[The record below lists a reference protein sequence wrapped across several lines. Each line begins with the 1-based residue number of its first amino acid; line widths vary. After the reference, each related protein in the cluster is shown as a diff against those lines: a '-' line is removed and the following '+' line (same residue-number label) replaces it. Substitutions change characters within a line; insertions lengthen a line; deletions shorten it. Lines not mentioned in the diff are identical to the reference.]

1 MSCFRWFRNP
11 PFPFV
16 DGARSRDKPLKKPAR
31 CAALIFD
38 RLKRKTGMHVVY
50 DYRYVIACSSLPG
63 EFKRE
68 FRKLARGKVDRKYD
82 RRTGANYPVSPETQC
97 YRVAELLD
105 GFEALRAG
113 GFALQTPWN
122 FQGKHLSYLIAWWR
136 AQEPTWYDQ
145 TKLVHWRQFLL
156 WIRKRT
162 LLALL
167 NSTVRAEASCGHK
180 TPAPVAVVPARGGA
194 AIPVL
199 AYDTVLSALT
209 EHRGNLRK
217 AARALGTT
225 TRAVSQ
231 AFTEDSPSE
240 KQLPSSIRILT

>member
-1 MSCFRWFRNP
+1 MQ
-11 PFPFV
+11 
-16 DGARSRDKPLKKPAR
+16 
-31 CAALIFD
+31 
-38 RLKRKTGMHVVY
+38 VVY

-68 FRKLARGKVDRKYD
+68 FRKLVRRKVNWKYD

-97 YRVAELLD
+97 RRVAELMD

-122 FQGKHLSYLIAWWR
+122 FQGKHLSYLIARWS
-136 AQEPTWYDQ
+136 AQDATWYDQ
-145 TKLVHWRQFLL
+145 AKLVHWREFLL

-167 NSTVRAEASCGHK
+167 NSTVRAQTAYGDKS
-180 TPAPVAVVPARGGA
+180 PAVAAVAPARGGP

-199 AYDTVLSALT
+199 TYDNVLSALT

-225 TRAVSQ
+225 TRALSQ
-231 AFTEDSPSE
+231 AFTEDTPSE
-240 KQLPSSIRILT
+240 KRLPSGIRILT

>member
-1 MSCFRWFRNP
+1 MQ
-11 PFPFV
+11 
-16 DGARSRDKPLKKPAR
+16 
-31 CAALIFD
+31 
-38 RLKRKTGMHVVY
+38 VVY

-68 FRKLARGKVDRKYD
+68 FRKLVRGKVNWKYD
-82 RRTGANYPVSPETQC
+82 RRTGANYAVSPETQC
-97 YRVAELLD
+97 RRVAELMD

-122 FQGKHLSYLIAWWR
+122 FQGKHLSYLIARWS
-136 AQEPTWYDQ
+136 AQDATWYDQ
-145 TKLVHWRQFLL
+145 AKLVHWREFLL

-167 NSTVRAEASCGHK
+167 NSTVRAQAPYGDKS
-180 TPAPVAVVPARGGA
+180 PAVAAVVPARGGP

-199 AYDTVLSALT
+199 TYDNVLSALT

-225 TRAVSQ
+225 TRALSQ
-231 AFTEDSPSE
+231 AFTEDTPSE
-240 KQLPSSIRILT
+240 KQLSSGIRILT